1 MGKTRLKDEVV
12 DRPPSCWSQPGC
24 SFPSRIWRIRPE
36 PARWRKKPSP
46 GQWQQGQQRQPRQ
59 RRRRSMWRGQ
69 PSEPQLQRTRLPR
82 VLATWLHLVH
92 SEPGGELLP
101 SQRDETDLD
110 RQQREGERVLGSR
123 RQGEAEVLLDWRQR
137 ERQEHQVAKRQEV

>member
-1 MGKTRLKDEVV
+1 
-12 DRPPSCWSQPGC
+12 
-24 SFPSRIWRIRPE
+24 
-36 PARWRKKPSP
+36 
-46 GQWQQGQQRQPRQ
+46 
-59 RRRRSMWRGQ
+59 MWRRQ

-110 RQQREGERVLGSR
+110 RQQREGERVPGPR
-123 RQGEAEVLLDWRQR
+123 GQGEAEVLLDRRQR
-137 ERQEHQVAKRQEV
+137 ERQEHQVAQRQEVQQRQVVQHWRVSLETLLEFIDIT